1 MVHEVNIM
9 SAIPTFRPG
18 HRGPGRACA
27 ALLGVAA
34 ALCLAGCAPA
44 PTPPLPGAVVPFADA
59 ATLIEHLEQE
69 GVLLTPIGRVTYA
82 WFATPAL
89 TFETGPLRQDALFV
103 HEHADTA
110 GAQADAR
117 RVAPDGRKI
126 VGPNNESIR
135 VEWLGEP
142 HLYQSGRLLVVY
154 VGQDPDV
161 MARLAKALGPSF
173 AGAGAPPG

>member
-1 MVHEVNIM
+1 MVVEVNAM
-9 SAIPTFRPG
+9 SAIPSVRSG
-18 HRGPGRACA
+18 HRGLGRSR
-27 ALLGVAA
+27 LTLPGVAA
-34 ALCLAGCAPA
+34 ALFLAACAPA

-59 ATLIEHLEQE
+59 ATLIESLEHD
-69 GVLLTPIGRVTYA
+69 GVALTPIGRVTYA

-89 TFETGPLRQDALFV
+89 TFEAGPLRQDALFV

-117 RVAPDGRKI
+117 RVSPDGRRI

-154 VGQDPDV
+154 VGQDPDM
-161 MARLAKALGPSF
+161 MARLARALGPPF
-173 AGAGAPPG
+173 AGAGAAAG